1 MATTKEAHGTV
12 MIRLIRLKKSR
23 DSAARFVCSRILVV
37 FIFVMAFAVAV
48 FSCSACKP
56 NDAEDNASVIN
67 STEKSYELSSVND
80 PLTDS
85 SAEESYSGEDSS
97 EDSSGRQYGIPS
109 NGGIFEG
116 N

>member
-12 MIRLIRLKKSR
+12 MIRLIRDKKSR

-37 FIFVMAFAVAV
+37 LIFVMAFALAV

-56 NDAEDNASVIN
+56 NDTEDNASMVKN
-67 STEKSYELSSVND
+67 SVQSYDLSDDND
-80 PLTDS
+80 PSTGS
-85 SAEESYSGEDSS
+85 AAEESSYS